1 MASVSLNP
9 FDCTMTVFLG
19 CLNGDVE
26 YLLVYWSQLLECLKY
41 GPNLFFNI
49 SMGNFVLF
57 CYLLQL
63 ECSIFLI
70 SFIVP
75 EFFLILSR
83 WFNGL
88 IFLKRFFSPFCP
100 PIVFLQCTIHLIWL
114 YPYFTCSF
122 RYYTII
128 LLTLVCF
135 KLLLFI
141 SFILL

>member
-1 MASVSLNP
+1 
-9 FDCTMTVFLG
+9 MTVFLG

-41 GPNLFFNI
+41 GLNI

-75 EFFLILSR
+75 EFFLILSM
-83 WFNGL
+83 
-88 IFLKRFFSPFCP
+88 
-100 PIVFLQCTIHLIWL
+100 
-114 YPYFTCSF
+114 
-122 RYYTII
+122 
-128 LLTLVCF
+128 
-135 KLLLFI
+135 
-141 SFILL
+141 

>member
-63 ECSIFLI
+63 ECSIILI

-75 EFFLILSR
+75 EFFLILSM
-83 WFNGL
+83 WFNWL

-114 YPYFTCSF
+114 YPYFTCCF
-122 RYYTII
+122 FII
-128 LLTLVCF
+128 LL
-135 KLLLFI
+135 
-141 SFILL
+141 SFSPRVF